1 MENIYAERIGAIRNF
16 MKERGID
23 AMVISGSDPSQ
34 QRISGFTLE
43 AGGMGVRLHR

>member
-23 AMVISGSDPSQ
+23 AMGISGSDPHS
-34 QRISGFTLE
+34 SE
-43 AGGMGVRLHR
+43 